1 MKYFPNE
8 RQLWIAESLRVFG
21 FINRGVMRRKYG
33 ISAALAKS
41 DLRAFLKANPGRM
54 LYNAKLK
61 VYFACNGKRGHLAKH
76 AEEILHLWGDL
87 TDERR
92 KLDKVS

>member
-1 MKYFPNE
+1 MKYFPNK
-8 RQLWIAESLRVFG
+8 RQQWIAESLRVFG

-33 ISAALAKS
+33 ISAALAKA

-54 LYNAKLK
+54 IYDAKRK
-61 VYFACNGKRGHLAKH
+61 TYFASNGKRGHLAKH
-76 AEEILHLWGDL
+76 AEEIFHLWGDL